1 MTTQDTKP
9 DDDAGARGEREVLDI
24 KDVLL
29 AIPFDRADADIL
41 GALLIFRTIGDSTVV
56 SVDPDG
62 TGPATS
68 IQIAT
73 LEGITGVTLQQLL
86 SNNQDVS
93 F

>member
-1 MTTQDTKP
+1 MTTHETKP
-9 DDDAGARGEREVLDI
+9 DEEAGSGAEREVLDI

-41 GALLIFRTIGDSTVV
+41 GALLTFRTVGDSTIV
-56 SVDPDG
+56 SVDADG
-62 TGPATS
+62 SGPTAPLL
-68 IQIAT
+68 IAT